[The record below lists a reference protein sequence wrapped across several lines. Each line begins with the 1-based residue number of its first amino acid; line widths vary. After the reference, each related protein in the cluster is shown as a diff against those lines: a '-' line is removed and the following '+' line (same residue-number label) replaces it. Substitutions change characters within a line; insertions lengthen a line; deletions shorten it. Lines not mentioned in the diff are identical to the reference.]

1 MASFFDSLGNAAA
14 GALVG
19 IGNSLTGGAF
29 NSYFQ
34 QKSDKRAHDYAM
46 EEMKYS
52 SKLAAR
58 QQAWLAQRQ
67 YGDMVSSMLSAGI
80 NPAAITGT
88 MSSPSASTPSS
99 GRNGSAVSAPSP
111 IEGAMFASQLDLQS
125 AQAENLRADAKL
137 KNTQARGQ
145 ENENLTFRERFDTM
159 MEEIRSNIRFND
171 SNTSLNNYKERE
183 IESNIEKQSA
193 MIQEI
198 QQHVENMKTEN
209 QLTQV
214 EFDNYQKRIDAEI
227 DNLVADTAYKIGINY
242 REQRKLSEELR
253 LLSAQIGLAN
263 SQRGVNSRLAQ
274 NLSAETS
281 FKDVETEVLK
291 IQKRLI
297 SRYGDAQ
304 AITGMFSGLLGSIG
318 SVMIGGSAVG
328 QTLKAVP
335 KANDHRFW
343 MRNE

>member
-14 GALVG
+14 GALAG

-99 GRNGSAVSAPSP
+99 GRNGSSVSAPSP

-171 SNTSLNNYKERE
+171 SNSFLNSYKQRE

-193 MIQEI
+193 MVQEI
-198 QQHVENMKTEN
+198 YQHIENMKTEN

-227 DNLVADTAYKIGINY
+227 DNLVGDTAYKIGINY
-242 REQRKLSEELR
+242 RDQRKLSEELR
-253 LLSAQIGLAN
+253 LLAAQVGLAN
-263 SQRGVNSRLAQ
+263 SQKGVNSRLAQ

-281 FKDVETEVLK
+281 FKDVETEILK
-291 IQKRLI
+291 IQRRLI

-328 QTLKAVP
+328 KVMKATNSVT
-335 KANDHRFW
+335 N
-343 MRNE
+343 

>member
-1 MASFFDSLGNAAA
+1 MIVMASFFDSLGNAAA
-14 GALVG
+14 GAIVG
-19 IGNSLTGGAF
+19 LGNSLTGGAF

-67 YGDMVSSMLSAGI
+67 YGDMVSSMLGAGI

-125 AQAENLRADAKL
+125 AQAENLRADANL
-137 KNTQARGQ
+137 KESQTAGQ
-145 ENENLTFRERFDTM
+145 ENENLSFRERFDTM

-171 SNTSLNNYKERE
+171 SNTFLNSYKQRE
-183 IESNIEKQSA
+183 IESNIDKQSA

-198 QQHVENMKTEN
+198 HQHIENMKTEN
-209 QLTQV
+209 KLAQV
-214 EFDNYQKRIDAEI
+214 EYDNYQRRIDAEI
-227 DNLVADTAYKIGINY
+227 NNLVADTAYKIGLNN
-242 REQRKLSEELR
+242 REASKLSNELR
-253 LLSAQIGLAN
+253 LLAAQIGLAN
-263 SQRGVNSRLAQ
+263 SQKGVNSRLAQ

-318 SVMIGGSAVG
+318 SVMIGGSTVTRAM
-328 QTLKAVP
+328 KATGSV
-335 KANDHRFW
+335 AN
-343 MRNE
+343 